1 MTHKLKYTLITIGIV
16 CILAVLAIMI
26 RRPYTVKAPC
36 RLAAHREWSLVQI
49 EPDKLL
55 SRTTTNS
62 PYTTT
67 DFHLL
72 QFDRPDFVR
81 FSLSSGVQEGKV
93 VRRGEIIGTL
103 GSLENRSRRAELQA
117 ELERTRAYLQLLREG
132 ERIEVREEAERSLE
146 YARAEREAFEP
157 TLRRSRP
164 LYEGNLIS
172 REEMEQT
179 EATYRL
185 LELKVLLAETQLK
198 IVQAGARTSEVDMA
212 QAEIQAVESQIRTVE
227 AKLRAGQI
235 AVPIDGLVTNAYAE
249 DVLCTIAGLDTIAV
263 QIPVDERQFQY
274 LKIGSPVRIRVSG
287 HAGHT
292 FVGEVVSTGQTAQ
305 QIAGRARF
313 IVNGRIPNPDRHLRP
328 GMTGRAQIYCD
339 EVSLL
344 TVLKRRWR
352 ASVGARFLPW

>member
-1 MTHKLKYTLITIGIV
+1 MTHRLKYILMPIGIV
-16 CILAVLAIMI
+16 GILSILATTFQW
-26 RRPYTVKAPC
+26 PYTVNAPC
-36 RLAAHREWSLVQI
+36 RFVAHREWSLVQV
-49 EPDKLL
+49 ESGKLL

-81 FSLSSGVQEGKV
+81 FSLSPEVQEGKTI
-93 VRRGEIIGTL
+93 RLGEVIGTL
-103 GSLENRSRRAELQA
+103 GSLENRSRRAELQP
-117 ELERTRAYLQLLREG
+117 ELDRTRAYLQLLREG

-146 YARAEREAFEP
+146 YAKAERDAFEP

-164 LYEGNLIS
+164 LYAGNLIS

-198 IVQAGARTSEVDMA
+198 IVQAGARASEIDMA
-212 QAEIQAVESQIRTVE
+212 RAEIQAAENQIRTVE

-235 AVPIDGLVTNAYAE
+235 TVPIDGLVTNAYTE
-249 DVLCTIAGLDTIAV
+249 NVLCTIAGLDTMAV

-274 LKIGSPVRIRVSG
+274 LKIGSPVRTRVFG
-287 HAGHT
+287 HASHT
-292 FVGEVVSTGQTAQ
+292 FVGEVVSIGQAAQ

-313 IVNGRIPNPDRHLRP
+313 IVTGRIANPDRRLRP
-328 GMTGRAQIYCD
+328 GMTGRARIYCD
-339 EVSLL
+339 KVSLL

-352 ASVGARFLPW
+352 ASFGARFLPW